1 MALTGRPV
9 FNRLKAGGHM
19 GEKKILIVDDEV
31 VWRKL
36 LYRLFKGQGYAV
48 LQAASCK
55 TALEK
60 LKADKVDCA
69 IVDYNLPD
77 GTGEMICAA
86 IREMD
91 SGFKTPVIMFTADRA
106 AAEYMFGPH
115 RADMLVFK
123 DRPLLALP
131 GLMASLFKE

>member
-1 MALTGRPV
+1 MA
-9 FNRLKAGGHM
+9 
-19 GEKKILIVDDEV
+19 EKRILIVDDEV

-36 LYRLFKGQGYAV
+36 LCRLFQGQGYAV
-48 LQAASCK
+48 LQAASCR

-60 LKADKVDCA
+60 LRSARVDCA

-77 GTGEMICAA
+77 GTGAVVCAA

-91 SGFKTPVIMFTADRA
+91 GGLKTPVIMFTADRA

-123 DRPLLALP
+123 DRPVLALP
-131 GLMASLFKE
+131 GLMASLF